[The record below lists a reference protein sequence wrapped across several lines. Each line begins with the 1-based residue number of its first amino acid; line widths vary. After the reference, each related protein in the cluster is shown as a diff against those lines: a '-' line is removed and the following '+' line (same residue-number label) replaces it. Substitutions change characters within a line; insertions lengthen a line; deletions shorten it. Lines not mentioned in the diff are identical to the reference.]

1 MNRGSA
7 AALVAGTLA
16 AVSAANDEPQVD
28 DDPELL
34 ALAKY
39 ALISGLAGWFLW
51 HQGGTAD
58 ATWASVLL
66 HIGGGLC
73 FLVTVWS
80 GVWLVALGVMTLL
93 GKGKR
98 RKR

>member
-1 MNRGSA
+1 MSG
-7 AALVAGTLA
+7 
-16 AVSAANDEPQVD
+16 ANDEPQVD

-73 FLVTVWS
+73 FLVTAWS
-80 GVWLVALGVMTLL
+80 GLWLVMLGVRSLL
-93 GKGKR
+93 RLTR
-98 RKR
+98 RAR